1 VWNGTDCRAV
11 AFLRRRHLYG
21 SWTEEGLMAQS
32 QRPNSGVP
40 QPEVTSARLFML
52 FLLYSTPLIQ
62 ATRPVVDN
70 DVWWHLRTGQWILQH
85 GAVPSVDPFSSFGH
99 DKPWVAYSWLFEVLI
114 YRLYDWLG
122 LYGVLLYRLLL
133 TCAVLVAIHRF
144 IARRE
149 PRFAVATGLTGLVF
163 LTTIPLLSERPWMF
177 TVLFFTL
184 TLGVVFDLREGRTRP
199 GIWILPIVFA
209 LWANLHV
216 QFIYGLFLLTLACV
230 APCLDSMLGRSPGS
244 NADLAGSR
252 PWRQLVGLTLACW
265 TATVLS
271 PYHLRLYGVVLD
283 YATQPK
289 AFDIIAEHHAMDFR
303 DIGAWAVL
311 ALALTAAFVLGR
323 RRRVTAFDFLL
334 LAASAYLSFHTQRDL
349 WMIVLTAAALLTTP
363 DALALPISLE
373 RRFTLTHKQLGILGG
388 GMIMVIGL
396 TAWQRDLTVSGMDR
410 AIRNSFPDQAAAFIE
425 SRHLEGP
432 IYNKLDWGGFL
443 IWRLPG
449 LPVAID
455 GRTNLHGEQR
465 LSRSLDTWLGYRGW
479 DTDPEFKAAR
489 VVIADVRC
497 PLASLL
503 RLDITRFDMV
513 YEDDVAAVFVDR
525 TAREHDAP

>member
-1 VWNGTDCRAV
+1 
-11 AFLRRRHLYG
+11 
-21 SWTEEGLMAQS
+21 
-32 QRPNSGVP
+32 
-40 QPEVTSARLFML
+40 ML
-52 FLLYSTPLIQ
+52 FLFYSAPMIQ

-70 DVWWHLRTGQWILQH
+70 DIWWHLRTGQWILQN

-114 YRLYDWLG
+114 YRLYDGLG

-133 TCAVLVAIHRF
+133 AFAVLVAIHRL

-149 PRFAVATGLTGLVF
+149 PRFLVATGLTGLVF
-163 LTTIPLLSERPWMF
+163 LTSFPLLSERPWMF

-184 TLGVVFDLREGRTRP
+184 TLGVVLDLREGRTNR
-199 GIWILPIVFA
+199 GIWTLPLVFA
-209 LWANLHV
+209 LWANLHI

-230 APCLDSMLGRSPGS
+230 APCLDNMVGRSPGS

-252 PWRQLVGLTLACW
+252 HWRRLVVLTLACW
-265 TATVLS
+265 VATLLT

-283 YATQPK
+283 YATQPL
-289 AFDIIAEHHAMDFR
+289 AFNMIAEHQAMDFR
-303 DIGAWAVL
+303 DPVDWSVL
-311 ALALTAAFVLGR
+311 ALALSAPFALGR
-323 RRRVTAFDFLL
+323 RRRVSAFDFLL

-349 WMIVLTAAALLTTP
+349 WMIVLTAAALLTTRDDP
-363 DALALPISLE
+363 ALSVSAE
-373 RRFTLTHKQLGILGG
+373 RRFALTHKQRWILAG
-388 GMIMVIGL
+388 GMILVIGL
-396 TAWQRDLTVSGMDR
+396 TAWKRDLTVSGMDR
-410 AIRNSFPDQAAAFIE
+410 AIRNRFPDQAAAFID

-455 GRTNLHGEQR
+455 GRTNLHGDQR

-479 DTDPEFKAAR
+479 ETDPELKAAR
-489 VVIADVRC
+489 VVIAEARC

-503 RLDITRFDMV
+503 RLDVTRFDLV
-513 YEDDVAAVFVDR
+513 YEDDVSAVFVDR
-525 TAREHDAP
+525 MARRLDNP